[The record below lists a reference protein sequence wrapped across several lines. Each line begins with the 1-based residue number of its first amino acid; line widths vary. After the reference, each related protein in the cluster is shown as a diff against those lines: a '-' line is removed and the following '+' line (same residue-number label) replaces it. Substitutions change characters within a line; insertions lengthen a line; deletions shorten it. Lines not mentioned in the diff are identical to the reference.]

1 MARRKKGR
9 LFGARGDGGGAG
21 RRVLLWLLVLAAGLG
36 LLSLLAWYQMLAFL
50 QGDRFRALLEA
61 QGRQA
66 LGAQRMALE
75 SHVALDGDCLSVEG
89 LQVEGARA
97 LQSAHFAGI
106 RMEYDRWELLRRG
119 VHVRTLSAED
129 GELVFEW
136 GSSGARGAEPKKAA
150 AAAADTTPSPPSAGE
165 SQGIDMVS
173 MFTPRSYWVDAV
185 ACANTDLCLRRHGQE
200 YRLLNSSATATPRP
214 QGGWQLQLENGRLH
228 CPWAVLREAS
238 LKSALLRRAAGHTEL
253 SDARIM
259 LSPGELRLKAQRSD
273 GSGRWSA
280 NLTLN
285 KASVAR
291 LLSENWQ
298 QRVAGELFGRMVL
311 NGSSEGVT
319 AAEGKLSLRQ
329 GVLTDLPFLADLPVD
344 GAHPY
349 RRLELE
355 RAECFVRYPYRDAA
369 RHVQDAWLFDDLQ
382 LRSAD
387 GRLLLRGHVLLGTD
401 GSLGGTLRVGLPKA
415 VLGALPQQE
424 LLGRLFRSSEEEPGY
439 FWLNINLSGTLDAP
453 EEDLSVRI
461 STLVQALFP
470 AAAAAAPAQLLQQL
484 LQPPS
489 VSRSA
494 AAETPTGAAAPAAP
508 VQRAAEQLLKAGL
521 RSLF

>member
-36 LLSLLAWYQMLAFL
+36 LLTLLAWYQMLAFV
-50 QGDRFRALLEA
+50 QGDSFRSLLEA

-66 LGAQRMALE
+66 LGAQRVALE
-75 SHVALDGDCLSVEG
+75 SRVALDGDCLSVEG

-97 LQSAHFAGI
+97 LRSAHFADI
-106 RMEYDRWELLRRG
+106 RMEIDRGELLRRG

-136 GSSGARGAEPKKAA
+136 GGSASRAAVPREAA
-150 AAAADTTPSPPSAGE
+150 AGLRAVAPTIGE
-165 SQGIDMVS
+165 SLGADMVS
-173 MFTPRSYWVDAV
+173 MFTPRSYRVDAV
-185 ACANTDLCLRRHGQE
+185 ACANTDFCLRHGGQE

-238 LKSALLRRAAGHTEL
+238 LKSALLRRDAQRTEL

-259 LSPGELRLKAQRSD
+259 LSPGELRLKAQRAES
-273 GSGRWSA
+273 SGRWLA

-285 KASVAR
+285 KASAAR
-291 LLSENWQ
+291 LLSESWQ
-298 QRVAGELFGRMVL
+298 QRVSGELFGKMVL
-311 NGSSEGVT
+311 NGSSEGIT
-319 AAEGKLSLRQ
+319 AAEGKLSLQQ

-344 GAHPY
+344 GAYPY

-355 RAECFVRYPYRDAA
+355 RAECAVRYPYRDAA
-369 RHVQDAWLFDDLQ
+369 RHVQDAWLFDDLNV
-382 LRSAD
+382 RSAD
-387 GRLLLRGHVLLGTD
+387 GRLLLRGHVLLGAD

-424 LLGRLFRSSEEEPGY
+424 LLGRLFRGSEEEPGY
-439 FWLNINLSGTLDAP
+439 WWLNINLSGTLEAP
-453 EEDLSVRI
+453 EEDLSVRV
-461 STLVQALFP
+461 STLVQALLP
-470 AAAAAAPAQLLQQL
+470 AAAAVAPAQLVQQL
-484 LQPPS
+484 LQSPSDPPS
-489 VSRSA
+489 P
-494 AAETPTGAAAPAAP
+494 AAEAPTEAAAPAAP
-508 VQRAAEQLLKAGL
+508 VQRAAEQLIKAGL